1 MKTKYTILIMALV
14 VFLTASYKTNSCAI
28 NKGEQINCSTTM
40 VATKKYNA
48 AKDANNSNLLRLKYS
63 AAASF

>member
-1 MKTKYTILIMALV
+1 
-14 VFLTASYKTNSCAI
+14 
-28 NKGEQINCSTTM
+28 M

>member
-1 MKTKYTILIMALV
+1 MKTKNTILIMALV

-28 NKGEQINCSTTM
+28 NKGEQTNCSTM